1 MRQQKVKNILLEGWK
16 VEDSDELKRY
26 RARKFITIIGEGIV
40 IDEFTID
47 LYFKMIEKITVFG
60 DEKVVIGMLHG
71 TEVGYIIEQFR

>member
-1 MRQQKVKNILLEGWK
+1 MSLRDIG
-16 VEDSDELKRY
+16 
-26 RARKFITIIGEGIV
+26 ARKFITIIGEGIV

-71 TEVGYIIEQFR
+71 TEVGYIIE